1 MLSIGAGDLGGAG
14 LKPVSHPP
22 VRSATTANAAR
33 YEAERTGGGNRVPLN
48 FGVSPNMTKKIV
60 IRALVIAGLAF
71 ASTAASFAQAPVEA
85 RTRRVAVDKINQQPV
100 AASVVAVQQA
110 GALQLSAEQRGRL
123 QSMNS
128 EAATLHAERAKLW
141 EEYNQIISRPNY
153 NDDVA
158 ASQGAPRM
166 LRIVEINNRLA
177 AIASNQESQ
186 VAGILNATQRR
197 QLSSMIG
204 SVKAGGR

>member
-1 MLSIGAGDLGGAG
+1 
-14 LKPVSHPP
+14 
-22 VRSATTANAAR
+22 
-33 YEAERTGGGNRVPLN
+33 
-48 FGVSPNMTKKIV
+48 MTKKIV